1 MKLSVVIICWND
13 LRVIHD
19 CLRSIYSGTHAT
31 DFEVI
36 VSDNGSTDGSVE
48 FIQQHFPK
56 VRVIENGANLRFAK
70 GNNVGIRASQGEYIL
85 ILNPDTIIHDG
96 ALDKW
101 IAFADRH
108 PEAGGF
114 GCRVCNADGSYQE
127 SARPFPT
134 IRRDLI
140 AALYLRPLA
149 QFSNFFLSDHY
160 WGWKGDTERF
170 VDWQCGCCV
179 LFRGDLLKQLGGFD
193 EQFFYY
199 NEEVDLCR
207 RIWQAGHPIIYTP
220 DVTITHLGGQSTTKR
235 FPLGFELDKLITR
248 YRYYYK
254 HYGRTGARQCRWVLL
269 TWYSIRRIAYGF
281 IQIMR
286 PTEFRRHRLELYR
299 GAIAWNSRV
308 DPVRLVENGEE
319 PTTSVGLT
327 ARVLER

>member
-13 LRVIHD
+13 LRVIRD
-19 CLRSIYSGTHAT
+19 CLRSIYEGTHAT

-56 VRVIENGANLRFAK
+56 ARVIENRANLRFAK
-70 GNNVGIRASQGEYIL
+70 GNNVGIRASQGDYIL

-114 GCRVCNADGSYQE
+114 GCRVCGADGSYQE

-149 QFSNFFLSDHY
+149 RFSDFFLSDRY
-160 WGWKGDTERF
+160 WGWKGDIERF
-170 VDWQCGCCV
+170 VDWQSGCCV
-179 LFRGDLLKQLGGFD
+179 LFRGDLLKTLGGFD

-207 RIWQAGHPIIYTP
+207 RVWLAERPIIYTP

-235 FPLGFELDKLITR
+235 FPLGFEIDKLITR

-254 HYGRTGARQCRWVLL
+254 YYGRRGARQCRLVLL
-269 TWYSIRRIAYGF
+269 AWYSIRRIVHEV

-286 PTEFRRHRLELYR
+286 PTELRSHRLELYR

-319 PTTSVGLT
+319 PAISVGLT

>member
-13 LRVIHD
+13 LRVIHY

-48 FIQQHFPK
+48 FVQQHFPK

-140 AALYLRPLA
+140 ATLLLLALSQIA
-149 QFSNFFLSDHY
+149 TSVLSHPS
-160 WGWKGDTERF
+160 WGW
-170 VDWQCGCCV
+170 
-179 LFRGDLLKQLGGFD
+179 
-193 EQFFYY
+193 
-199 NEEVDLCR
+199 
-207 RIWQAGHPIIYTP
+207 
-220 DVTITHLGGQSTTKR
+220 
-235 FPLGFELDKLITR
+235 
-248 YRYYYK
+248 
-254 HYGRTGARQCRWVLL
+254 
-269 TWYSIRRIAYGF
+269 
-281 IQIMR
+281 
-286 PTEFRRHRLELYR
+286 
-299 GAIAWNSRV
+299 
-308 DPVRLVENGEE
+308 
-319 PTTSVGLT
+319 
-327 ARVLER
+327 